1 MSLCV
6 YPNGQGSGK
15 DTHVSVFMC
24 LMKGVNDNNLQ
35 FPMTGIFTVQV
46 LNWKEDSQHIE
57 GVKEF
62 DDNTAIECRERVVT
76 GERGRGWGMHLISH
90 DELVTSDKQYLQDD
104 QLCLRVGY
112 YPLPPQSGNEWVWSE

>member
-1 MSLCV
+1 MSLRV
-6 YPNGQGSGK
+6 DPNGTGSGK

-46 LNWKEDSQHIE
+46 LNWKVDSQHFEQPI
-57 GVKEF
+57 EF
-62 DDNTAIECRERVVT
+62 DDSTSVECKEQVVT
-76 GERGRGWGMHLISH
+76 GERAVGTGIHLISH
-90 DELVTSDKQYLQDD
+90 ELLTSDKQYLQDD
-104 QLCLRVGY
+104 QLSMRVGY